1 MVSPKDASSKM
12 KIELDTVQA
21 FFRSNEERGVSMGR
35 PMMWGFFFK
44 DSRAR
49 SLTAL
54 RRSLEGRGYA
64 YVDTLGPE
72 EGTLWLYMSIVEKL
86 SADVLFERCAELEAM
101 SQSEFGVECDGFDVG
116 NADGSVLIGR

>member
-1 MVSPKDASSKM
+1 
-12 KIELDTVQA
+12 
-21 FFRSNEERGVSMGR
+21 MGR
-35 PMMWGFFFK
+35 PMMWGFFFT

-54 RRSLEGRGYA
+54 RRTLEGLGYA

-72 EGTLWLYMSIVEKL
+72 EGRLWLYMSIVEEL

-101 SQSEFGVECDGFDVG
+101 SQSEFGVEFDGFDVG